1 MSQKNAKR
9 LRRFEN
15 RIDMAERRMDSMERD
30 IRFNTYDIA
39 NIKNPPAEDRRKED
53 RHRENVFFLAIF
65 LMVLFALIL
74 TMKASAAVTGDSI
87 CKQLYVATHT
97 SDISTTEEIRQVM
110 QEADEIWP

>member
-9 LRRFEN
+9 LRRLEN
-15 RIDMAERRMDSMERD
+15 SMDMAERRMGSMERD

-39 NIKNPPAEDRRKED
+39 NIKNHPAEYRRKDDRR
-53 RHRENVFFLAIF
+53 RESMFFLTIF
-65 LMVLFALIL
+65 LMVLFALVL
-74 TMKASAAVTGDSI
+74 TMRVSAAVTGDPI
-87 CKQLYVATHT
+87 GKQLYVATHT